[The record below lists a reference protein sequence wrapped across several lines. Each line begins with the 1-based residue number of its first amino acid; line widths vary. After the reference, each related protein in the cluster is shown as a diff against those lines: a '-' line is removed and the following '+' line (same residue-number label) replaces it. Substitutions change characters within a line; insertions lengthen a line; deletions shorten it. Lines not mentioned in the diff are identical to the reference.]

1 MDVDVHSERENAEE
15 RVFTAVE
22 ETLSMLK
29 FYSESSTYW
38 PLKELQDMFKEAFV
52 TIEGLQ
58 KQIEENVK
66 TPEPSPAEDPPSM
79 KVILQEIKKIK
90 ATVAQIQSP
99 KNILAPTWAEVAEKG
114 ISVAKV
120 RIEDEMEKQE
130 IAEMSSEQL
139 VKRIGREEIIGA
151 RQMGNGQIKV
161 YFSGQDT
168 QRSMIEKREWA
179 HKLSSTSHVAIPS
192 YQVLIHDVP
201 LTFNPENPE
210 QIKEL
215 QQTNNKY
222 LQDTTIH
229 KAV

>member
-1 MDVDVHSERENAEE
+1 MDLDVHSERENAEK
-15 RVFTAVE
+15 RVFTAVD

-38 PLKELQDMFKEAFV
+38 PLKEFRDMFKEAFV
-52 TIEGLQ
+52 TIEGIQ

-79 KVILQEIKKIK
+79 KVIIQENKEIK

-99 KNILAPTWAEVAEKG
+99 QNTLAPTWAKVAGKG
-114 ISVAKV
+114 ISAAKV

-130 IAEMSSEQL
+130 IAEISSEQL

-151 RQMGNGQIKV
+151 RQMGNGHIKV

-168 QRSMIEKREWA
+168 QRSMTEKREWA
-179 HKLSSTSHVAIPS
+179 HKLSSTAHVAIPS

-201 LTFNPENPE
+201 LTFNPDNPE

-215 QQTNNKY
+215 QQTNN
-222 LQDTTIH
+222 
-229 KAV
+229 